1 MTTAPRR
8 YLGIDFEYGNN
19 TKGSICAYGLAFEDG
34 TQEHGFV
41 KLPSIAPRQ
50 EHTRFHGITQE
61 QADGGMEFSQ
71 LYARIAGLLAE
82 AQADGVEL
90 ILVAHDI
97 TSDRRA
103 WQAAQLI
110 HGLEALHLSWLN
122 SLPIAYAELG
132 IKKGQGKAGVATMA
146 ERYGIPI
153 NHHNPAD
160 DALIALQV
168 VLRNPLSKNLVK
180 DNQPAQRVKEIR
192 THG

>member
-1 MTTAPRR
+1 MNAPRR

-34 TQEHGFV
+34 TKEHGFV
-41 KLPSIAPRQ
+41 QLPAIAPRQ

-61 QADGGMEFSQ
+61 QSDGGMEFSQ
-71 LYARIAGLLAE
+71 LYARVAGLLAE

-153 NHHNPAD
+153 NHHDPAD

-168 VLRNPLSKNLVK
+168 VLRNPLSKNIIR

>member
-1 MTTAPRR
+1 MNAPRR
-8 YLGIDFEYGNN
+8 YIGIDFEYGNN
-19 TKGSICAYGLAFEDG
+19 TKGTICAYGLAFEDG

-41 KLPSIAPRQ
+41 KLPAIAPKQ

-168 VLRNPLSKNLVK
+168 VLRNPLSKNIIR
-180 DNQPAQRVKEIR
+180 DSDPAQRVKQV
-192 THG
+192 

>member
-41 KLPSIAPRQ
+41 QLPAIAPKQ

-180 DNQPAQRVKEIR
+180 DNQPAQRVKELR